1 MNIFLRQKGG
11 RMHSDILFSGHI
23 YWPVVL
29 ARFFTRNR
37 RNKFCPACQHRDLC
51 HCLSFSIRSMNNFIR
66 MFCSRTSMRIREN
79 KTKQVYNRSLPFQHT
94 YMYVQKCGYLLFFF
108 KYLEKNPLFFF
119 FPCTQQHFCNILP
132 GCMIYQKLKRIML
145 SDFRL
150 TTDHICDYLPC
161 YTTTHTC
168 TLWVQQ
174 LKTPNLQRSNSTP
187 KSIAGGIETL
197 SHGVSGVQ
205 KQRMWPSDELKQME
219 ITHM

>member
-23 YWPVVL
+23 HWPVVL

-51 HCLSFSIRSMNNFIR
+51 HCLSFSIRSMDNFIR
-66 MFCSRTSMRIREN
+66 ISI
-79 KTKQVYNRSLPFQHT
+79 
-94 YMYVQKCGYLLFFF
+94 F
-108 KYLEKNPLFFF
+108 KYLEKNPLLFF